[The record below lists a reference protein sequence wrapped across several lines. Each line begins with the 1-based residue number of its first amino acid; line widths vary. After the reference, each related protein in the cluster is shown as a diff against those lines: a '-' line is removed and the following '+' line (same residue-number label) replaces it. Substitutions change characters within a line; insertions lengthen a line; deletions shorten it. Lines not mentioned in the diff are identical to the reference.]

1 MSMKRAGIVLGV
13 AMVVGCGSE
22 APPPGSD
29 EGSSTEVVA
38 DGDWSGPTSDSTS
51 DSTAEPPGSTGSS
64 TDDGASEASSST
76 GETFEECLPRAF
88 ESNGAWQLVDPAE
101 PGFEPYTTQSQCT
114 FVQEVAPVEPGTL
127 ELELAC
133 EPTDAPLPAQLFLR
147 LWAELEALP
156 FAPGDPLQLEAIREP
171 AGTINPQVLVTLRDP
186 EGELLVAGFQGY
198 QPMGKGPKSA
208 TFFEPVSL
216 ALVDGLCPVPC
227 EDFGCFTRAALDVSI
242 ATETARIFDGNAATL
257 GESPSYRVHVGNATT
272 GSGGL
277 DDPGAHIGVVVVR
290 QP

>member
-1 MSMKRAGIVLGV
+1 MKRAGIVLGM
-13 AMVVGCGSE
+13 AMVVSCGSE
-22 APPPGSD
+22 APPPGSE

-38 DGDWSGPTSDSTS
+38 DGDSSGRTSDSTS
-51 DSTAEPPGSTGSS
+51 DSTAEPPGSTGGS

-88 ESNGAWQLVDPAE
+88 ESNGAWQLVAPAE
-101 PGFEPYTTQSQCT
+101 RFGFEPYTTQSQCT
-114 FVQEVAPVEPGTL
+114 FVQEVAPVEPGTR

-133 EPTDAPLPAQLFLR
+133 EPTDPPLPAQLFLR

-156 FAPGDPLQLEAIREP
+156 FAPGDPLRLAVILEP
-171 AGTINPQVLVTLRDP
+171 PGTINQQLLVTLRDP
-186 EGELLVAGFQGY
+186 EGELLVAGFWGY
-198 QPMGKGPKSA
+198 QPMGKGPESA
-208 TFFEPVSL
+208 TFFEPVTL

-257 GESPSYRVHVGNATT
+257 GASPSYRVHVGYANT
-272 GSGGL
+272 GSSGL
-277 DDPGAHIGVVVVR
+277 DDPGVHVNVVVGR